1 MEKVRFYC
9 KTFDFFDIRQDFDN
23 APGSLVLNK
32 DAIGGKTGNKAVLPR
47 LCKIEC
53 GVGSSGAPPSFRG
66 LVWIGCMRRASGTHA
81 VAITLAH

>member
-66 LVWIGCMRRASGTHA
+66 LVKVIYTKYSKH
-81 VAITLAH
+81 